1 MSDTNAKMVPIESL
15 MDASIDDIKDVPGF
29 EVPPVGRYKL
39 GLSLDVKKINEHP
52 AIEAAL
58 VVRSVVE
65 LKNASDT
72 APEVGAKFST
82 LFMMDNEFGQGFFK
96 ELAKALASGLGMS
109 NPKVSEILAR
119 CKSVVEIEATV
130 NHKKGKGDSADK
142 VYAQLTNVA
151 VA

>member
-1 MSDTNAKMVPIESL
+1 MSAEAKMVPIESL

-29 EVPPVGRYKL
+29 EIPPVGRYKL
-39 GLSLDVKKINEHP
+39 GLKLEVKKINEHP

-65 LKNASDT
+65 LKNKEEA
-72 APEVGAKFST
+72 APEAGSKFST

-96 ELAKALASGLGMS
+96 EMAKALASGLGMS

-119 CKSVVEIEATV
+119 TASVVEIEATV
-130 NHKKGKGDSADK
+130 GHKKGTGANSDK
-142 VYAQLTNVA
+142 IYGQLSNITVA
-151 VA
+151 